1 MTHVSQI
8 AGASRA
14 AKGFVF
20 VKMTQQVRSDELR
33 GLRRFRDDYPQ
44 ATAFFV
50 YAGSRRRHDARIVDR
65 TRRGRPWRTRPDD
78 RM

>member
-50 YAGSRRRHDARIVDR
+50 YAGSRRRHDAGIEIVPAEDAL
-65 TRRGRPWRTRPDD
+65 RGLD
-78 RM
+78 RMIA

>member
-1 MTHVSQI
+1 
-8 AGASRA
+8 
-14 AKGFVF
+14 
-20 VKMTQQVRSDELR
+20 MTQQVRSDELR

-50 YAGSRRRHDARIVDR
+50 YAGSRRRHDAGIVDR
-65 TRRGRPWRTRPDD
+65 TRRGRPSRTRPDD